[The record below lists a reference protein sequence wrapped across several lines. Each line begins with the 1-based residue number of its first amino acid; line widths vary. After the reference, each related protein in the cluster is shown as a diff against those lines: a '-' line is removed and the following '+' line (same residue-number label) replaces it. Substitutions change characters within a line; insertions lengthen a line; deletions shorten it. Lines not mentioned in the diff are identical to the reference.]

1 MNNNKLC
8 IVDTVNFS
16 IYNFADSRED
26 AELKLQKVIE
36 VNKKDIET

>member
-1 MNNNKLC
+1 MDNNKLC
-8 IVDTVNFS
+8 IVDTVNFN